1 MNNLQNDVIKKFYEI
16 LNDHSCKDTYMGIL
30 NASIFVKRLSQTD
43 RKVIFN
49 EYERVFSSNQESE
62 NLKVIMIM
70 ALNSVKGKD
79 TFNFLKK
86 IVSEGEKVYGKELIL
101 QAEMALD
108 SIREITIEEFLN
120 ETNEAIKEVEDEKI
134 QMINKGTENEIIDM
148 VDKIIVELHK
158 FKSQAES
165 NNMPSKAQRTTTC
178 INNCSSKVFGF
189 SKLGNKVTTVS
200 YDYEYRLD

>member
-1 MNNLQNDVIKKFYEI
+1 MSNLYDDVIKKFYEI
-16 LNDHSCKDTYMGIL
+16 LNDLSYKDTYMSIL
-30 NASIFVKRLSQTD
+30 NTTAFIRKLNKAD
-43 RKVIFN
+43 RKLIFQ
-49 EYERVFSSNQESE
+49 EYARIFSAQDNTK
-62 NLKVIMIM
+62 LKVVMLM
-70 ALNSVKGKD
+70 VLNSLRGND
-79 TFNFLKK
+79 TADFLKK
-86 IVSEGEKVYGKELIL
+86 VINEGEEMHGEEVIL
-101 QAEMALD
+101 QAKMSLD

-165 NNMPSKAQRTTTC
+165 NNMLSKAQRTTTC
-178 INNCSSKVFGF
+178 IDNCSSKVFGF